1 LDPLLTPAE
10 LAEVQAYYGPIYA
23 VVGARMVLDLVFAA
37 LILRF
42 VVRPTWGVA
51 TRWANALGTDRARNA
66 PGIRVL
72 VQVLDKLWKGQG
84 WGAALLFALLCLAL
98 ETAIDLPATI
108 YMGYFHEHAFG
119 LSNYTAGKYAGDL
132 LKAVGID
139 ILARCMLAFGLFA
152 LVRRL
157 KAWWLILGVAG
168 TAVLMISAALDPYR
182 ARVYFDQTPL
192 PAGELREQ
200 ITALMKQAGVDFQD
214 VLVEKTSKAS
224 KKVNA
229 YFAGSGPTRTIVL
242 GDTLLKEM
250 STDEVL
256 AVIAHEAG
264 HTHESPW
271 PGRIAS
277 GVAFLAFLFFVD
289 RLLRFTH
296 RKGWFGVTEVA
307 DIRALPLIFTAF
319 AVIQICISPFTGYFS
334 REREREADRFA
345 LALTRN
351 PEAFQRMLKVAR
363 RVNKADPDPPL
374 WAVLRGKSHPTYRE
388 RFEAAGGPKR
398 LSESP
403 APVAPPPSAPA
414 GQP

>member
-1 LDPLLTPAE
+1 MDPLLTPAE

-23 VVGARMVLDLVFAA
+23 VVGTRMFLDLAFAA

-42 VVRPTWGVA
+42 VVRPAWGLA
-51 TRWANALGTDRARNA
+51 TRWASAVGTAKARAA
-66 PGIRVL
+66 PGVRVL
-72 VQVLDKLWKGQG
+72 VKVLDRLWKGPG
-84 WGAALLFALLCLAL
+84 WGAALIFALLCLAL
-98 ETAIDLPATI
+98 ETAIDLPTTI

-119 LSNYTAGKYAGDL
+119 LSNYTAGKYAADL
-132 LKAVGID
+132 FKAVGVD

-157 KAWWLILGVAG
+157 TYWWLILGVAG
-168 TAVLMISAALDPYR
+168 TVVLMISAALDPYR
-182 ARVYFDQTPL
+182 ARLYFDQTPL
-192 PAGELREQ
+192 PAGELREK
-200 ITALMKQAGVDFQD
+200 ITALMKQAEVDFQD

-250 STDEVL
+250 KTDEVL
-256 AVIAHEAG
+256 AAVAHEAG
-264 HTHESPW
+264 HTKESRW
-271 PGRIAS
+271 PNRIAS
-277 GVAFLAFLFFVD
+277 GFAFLAFLFFVD
-289 RLLRFTH
+289 RLLRLTH

-319 AVIQICISPFTGYFS
+319 ALIQICISPFTGYFS

-345 LALTRN
+345 LALTKD
-351 PEAFQRMLKVAR
+351 PDAFQRMLKAAR

-388 RFEAAGGPKR
+388 RFEAAGGPRR

-403 APVAPPPSAPA
+403 ARVDPPPSAPA
-414 GQP
+414 GQL